1 MKNRDL
7 AGVAIAVIICGIGYS
22 AYLVRDQG
30 NICPRPSAT
39 SVASLF
45 APCQALDARMG
56 HSVSKSEA
64 VQMGLLTPDE
74 QALPQATRLAGRNHA
89 TVGMGR

>member
-7 AGVAIAVIICGIGYS
+7 AALAIAIAICGSGYA
-22 AYLVRDQG
+22 AYMVRDQG
-30 NICPRPSAT
+30 NVCPRPSAT

-45 APCQALDARMG
+45 APCQAFDTAIG

-64 VQMGLLTPDE
+64 VQVGLLAPDE
-74 QALPQATRLAGRNHA
+74 PALPQATRLAGRDHA